1 MDDLELAWQTYDFH
15 TNSLYELEEKHRSVI
30 EYYRKFVAKNL
41 NPSQTK
47 KTYVRNK
54 VNKSFNMIIN
64 AYNKQLTAID
74 DLIVLHNS
82 GVDIPAERDTDP
94 QLLYQLKNIT
104 ATLVE
109 EVKIARRDINEVL
122 R

>member
-109 EVKIARRDINEVL
+109 EVKIVRRDINEVL